1 VGKQIYAAVI
11 LKLKRRNTMKIV
23 TLCKNLSASKRLIL
37 VVPLLVMLSCADSMV
52 NESDT
57 RGDMLLDLAEQR
69 SEAKR
74 VNLVVNPGESIQAA
88 VDLAVNGGVI
98 RIMPGHYYEGITV
111 ESPDI
116 RIMGMKGHS
125 GAGVVIENPGDVNN
139 GINVRH
145 GAHNF
150 SLSNVTVQGFDR
162 NGVFLIGVEGF
173 DIRHVVARDNFAYG
187 IYPVMSSNGVVSHSI
202 ASGHEDAGFYV
213 GQASDIRLMHNVAY
227 DNVIGIEVS
236 NSDDIVVS
244 HNTAYNNTAGI
255 LAALLPGRTIT
266 EINRITITHNN
277 IYDNNLPN
285 FAEGGLAA
293 GVPKGSGILAVGIDG
308 SVIEKNTVTGNEF
321 LGIALASS
329 VVLGMLAG
337 VPPEAFAGVE
347 PDPDNNI
354 IRKNT
359 VTGNG
364 TVQPPIPFPASDL
377 LWDGSGSANC
387 WEKNEYSSSFPENL
401 PGCS

>member
-1 VGKQIYAAVI
+1 MKVI
-11 LKLKRRNTMKIV
+11 
-23 TLCKNLSASKRLIL
+23 RLHKKMPACMLLLIMPL
-37 VVPLLVMLSCADSMV
+37 VVLLSCTDSVV
-52 NESDT
+52 NESDMQA
-57 RGDMLLDLAEQR
+57 GLSIDLTEQR
-69 SEAKR
+69 SEGKMQH
-74 VNLVVNPGESIQAA
+74 LVVNPGESIQAA
-88 VDLAVNGGVI
+88 VDLAENGGVI
-98 RIMPGHYYEGITV
+98 HIMPGHYVEGITV
-111 ESPDI
+111 TSPNI
-116 RIMGMKGHS
+116 RIMGMKGPG
-125 GAGVVIENPGDVNN
+125 GAGVVIENPGSVNN

-150 SLSNVTVQGFDR
+150 ALSHVTVQGFSR
-162 NGVFLIGVEGF
+162 NGVFLIGVDGF

-187 IYPVMSSNGVVSHSI
+187 IYPVFSSNGVVSHCT

-213 GQASDIRLMHNVAY
+213 GQASDIKMMHNVAY
-227 DNVIGIEVS
+227 DNVIGFEVS

-244 HNTAYNNTAGI
+244 HNQAYNNSAGI

-266 EINRITITHNN
+266 ETNRITITQNS

-329 VVLGMLAG
+329 VVLGLLAG
-337 VPPEAFAGVE
+337 VPPEAFEGLDA
-347 PDPDNNI
+347 DPDNNI
-354 IRKNT
+354 IRKNS

-377 LWDGSGSANC
+377 LWDGSGSDNC
-387 WEKNEYSSSFPENL
+387 WEKNEYDSSFPANL
-401 PGCS
+401 PACS

>member
-1 VGKQIYAAVI
+1 M
-11 LKLKRRNTMKIV
+11 LL
-23 TLCKNLSASKRLIL
+23 LIMPL
-37 VVPLLVMLSCADSMV
+37 VVLLSCADSVV
-52 NESDT
+52 NESDMQA
-57 RGDMLLDLAEQR
+57 GMSIDLTEQR
-69 SEAKR
+69 SEGKMQH
-74 VNLVVNPGESIQAA
+74 LVVNPGESIQAA
-88 VDLAVNGGVI
+88 VDLAENGGVI
-98 RIMPGHYYEGITV
+98 HIMPGHYVEGITV
-111 ESPDI
+111 TSPNI
-116 RIMGMKGHS
+116 RIMGMKGPG
-125 GAGVVIENPGDVNN
+125 GAGVVIENPGSVNN

-150 SLSNVTVQGFDR
+150 ALSHVTVQGFNR
-162 NGVFLIGVEGF
+162 NGVFLIGVDGF

-187 IYPVMSSNGVVSHSI
+187 IYPVFSSNGVVSHCT

-213 GQASDIRLMHNVAY
+213 GQASDIKMMHNVAY
-227 DNVIGIEVS
+227 DNVIGFEVS

-244 HNTAYNNTAGI
+244 HNQAYNNSAGI

-266 EINRITITHNN
+266 ETNRITITQNS

-329 VVLGMLAG
+329 VVLGLLAG
-337 VPPEAFAGVE
+337 VPPELFAGLE
-347 PDPDNNI
+347 PDPDRNI

-377 LWDGSGSANC
+377 LWDGSGDDNC
-387 WEKNEYSSSFPENL
+387 WEKNEYNSSFPDNL
-401 PGCS
+401 PSCS